1 MEKRVTATEVERLAE
16 ARRREPKEVELHEL
30 KRGDLFMC
38 NLGAHEG
45 YLYKFVKSVYVAGR
59 EPNTGVLDHCLA
71 TEVMHCD
78 QSMRQRDLEPS
89 NWNPYCRVYKV
100 RVIFFP
106 E

>member
-1 MEKRVTATEVERLAE
+1 MEKRVTATEVDQLAR
-16 ARRREPKEVELHEL
+16 ARRREPREVELHSL
-30 KRGDLFMC
+30 QHGDLFMC
-38 NLGAHEG
+38 NLGAHQG
-45 YLYKFVKSVYVAGR
+45 YLYKFVENVYS
-59 EPNTGVLDHCLA
+59 PTLDHSLA
-71 TEVMHCD
+71 VEIMHCD